1 MIENIAEWLYL
12 LALIVPTAA
21 IVLGI
26 AALAVP
32 GGERERRVAARQ
44 SHAHA

>member
-1 MIENIAEWLYL
+1 MVENIAEWLYL

-21 IVLGI
+21 VLLGI
-26 AALAVP
+26 VALVVP
-32 GGERERRVAARQ
+32 GGGGERQIAPRR